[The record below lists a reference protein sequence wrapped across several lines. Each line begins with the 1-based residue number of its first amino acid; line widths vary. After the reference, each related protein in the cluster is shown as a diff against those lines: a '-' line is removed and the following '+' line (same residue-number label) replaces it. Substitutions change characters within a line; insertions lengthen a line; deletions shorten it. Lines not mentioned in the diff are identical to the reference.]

1 MAQTGKVFTY
11 IAQGLGAD
19 VVGTQTAPRL
29 VEATKVMLAESGLN
43 AAPLLQQF
51 PAELQQTISSYFS

>member
-1 MAQTGKVFTY
+1 MSQTDKVFTF

-19 VVGTQTAPRL
+19 VLRGETVKHV

-43 AAPLLQQF
+43 ATPLLQQF
-51 PAELQQTISSYFS
+51 PQELQQTISAYFT

>member
-1 MAQTGKVFTY
+1 MSQPDRVFTF

-19 VVGTQTAPRL
+19 LLHGQTAST
-29 VEATKVMLAESGLN
+29 VVAATKVMMHESGLN

-51 PAELQQTISSYFS
+51 PQELQQTISAYFA